1 MASVLGCCR
10 AGAGAPFLWEPE
22 GPVGS
27 LSLRTPG
34 SLAWKR
40 VELLGLVRAF
50 LRGQELEEAWPF
62 LWPRLLGSVRGGFS
76 LEARA
81 WGGGREVSL
90 HPRA

>member
-1 MASVLGCCR
+1 MRTS
-10 AGAGAPFLWEPE
+10 
-22 GPVGS
+22 GS
-27 LSLRTPG
+27 P
-34 SLAWKR
+34 AWKR

-62 LWPRLLGSVRGGFS
+62 LWLPLLGSVRGGFS

-81 WGGGREVSL
+81 WGEGREVSL